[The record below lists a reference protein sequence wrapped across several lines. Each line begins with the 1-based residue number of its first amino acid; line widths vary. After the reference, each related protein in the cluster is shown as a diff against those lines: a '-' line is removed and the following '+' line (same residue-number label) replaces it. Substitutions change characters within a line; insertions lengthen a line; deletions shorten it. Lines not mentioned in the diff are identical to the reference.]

1 MKKIIKSTTL
11 ADRLLF
17 LFLTVVSVSGILYA
31 REALPKG
38 NDVIIE
44 INGKPAY
51 SLPLD
56 VNATVPVSG
65 PYGVTEIEILDRKVR
80 IREAHCPNRICVKEG
95 WVSRG
100 IIVCLPNRIVVIV
113 GGGNE
118 PRKDIDAIT
127 G

>member
-17 LFLTVVSVSGILYA
+17 LFLTVVSISGIFYA
-31 REALPKG
+31 REALPQG

-56 VNATVPVSG
+56 INRSVSVNG

-118 PRKDIDAIT
+118 RHRDIDAIT